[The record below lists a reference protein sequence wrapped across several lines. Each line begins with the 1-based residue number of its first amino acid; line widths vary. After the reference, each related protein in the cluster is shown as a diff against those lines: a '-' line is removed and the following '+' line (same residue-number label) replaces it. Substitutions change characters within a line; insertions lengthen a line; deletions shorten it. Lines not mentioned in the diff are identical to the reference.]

1 MWMKRKM
8 SHIEK
13 WLDYKGGGFSLV
25 PQPPWAHVTRS
36 TLRTG
41 LPQGKEQPE
50 ALTGAVLPGTW
61 RESVAIA
68 DAEAKLLRPSCWEM
82 FQATH
87 WQSSSKPSGWCFPA
101 LPNLQTEQIRPPGLL
116 TMPCTMLLPIPALNS
131 AKTTLPNK
139 PLTWPDLEIS
149 QLFLR
154 DIDFILVPKA
164 LQALNIHTNTQGHSI
179 LQLRDF

>member
-1 MWMKRKM
+1 MWMKHKM
-8 SHIEK
+8 TYPEVTG
-13 WLDYKGGGFSLV
+13 LQGRGVLPG
-25 PQPPWAHVTRS
+25 PQASVGSWTWS
-36 TLRTG
+36 TCRTG

-50 ALTGAVLPGTW
+50 ALTGAVLPGTR

-68 DAEAKLLRPSCWEM
+68 DAEAKLLRPSCWEV

-101 LPNLQTEQIRPPGLL
+101 LPNLQTEQVRPPSLL
-116 TMPCTMLLPIPALNS
+116 TMPCTMLLRIPAINS

-154 DIDFILVPKA
+154 DIDFILVPMA
-164 LQALNIHTNTQGHSI
+164 LQVLNIHTNTQGYSI
-179 LQLRDF
+179 LQLRDI